1 MARCQAGRT
10 SSSYNVSGALR
21 RPPALRVNQRRKHRR
36 CQAHAHRLWRI
47 GHTRAENC
55 CAQLRGGCARA
66 PKAILLHARKWGVWG
81 LKMQEHQSAKFRQS
95 AAQCATLA
103 NKARD
108 PRAQAVLA
116 KLANVWEKLADQR
129 GYQRVSRHMV
139 DLVYRLDATAPA
151 GLVPARAGG
160 DRN

>member
-1 MARCQAGRT
+1 MRPAC
-10 SSSYNVSGALR
+10 GASAT
-21 RPPALRVNQRRKHRR
+21 PALKTVVHNFAAV
-36 CQAHAHRLWRI
+36 AHAP
-47 GHTRAENC
+47 
-55 CAQLRGGCARA
+55 Q
-66 PKAILLHARKWGVWG
+66 KAILLRACKRGAWG
-81 LKMQEHQSAKFRQS
+81 LKMQEDQSAKFRQS
-95 AAQCATLA
+95 AAECATLA

>member
-1 MARCQAGRT
+1 MAHCPAVRT
-10 SSSYNVSGALR
+10 SSSCNVSGTLR
-21 RPPALRVNQRRKHRR
+21 RSPALRVNQRREHRCR
-36 CQAHAHRLWRI
+36 QAHAPRLWRI

-55 CAQLRGGCARA
+55 CSQLHGGCARA
-66 PKAILLHARKWGVWG
+66 PKAILLRACTWGAWG
-81 LKMQEHQSAKFRQS
+81 LNMQEDQSAKFRQS
-95 AAQCATLA
+95 AAECATLA

-116 KLANVWEKLADQR
+116 KLASVWEKLADQR

-151 GLVPARAGG
+151 GLVPVRAG